1 MKTSIAL
8 TREEQSVF
16 GIHPLKF
23 VLWIFLGSVT
33 MMFAAFTSGY
43 LVRRSDGN
51 WLMFDL
57 PDMFYWSSGIIILS
71 SIFMQLAYFFAKRDE
86 ITKLKISMFI
96 TFLLGC
102 VFLVMQWEGWHDM
115 LHTGILFG
123 SQGGVD
129 ANPAGSFVYVISG
142 VHAVHIIAGLIFLLV
157 TLIQAF
163 QYKIH
168 SKKTITIALCNT
180 FWHYLGALWL
190 YLFIFML
197 LNR

>member
-23 VLWIFLGSVT
+23 VLWILLGSVT

-43 LVRRSDGN
+43 LVRRADGN

-57 PDMFYWSSGIIILS
+57 PDMFYWSSAIIILS
-71 SIFMQLAYFFAKRDE
+71 SIFMQLAYFFAKKDE
-86 ITKLKISMFI
+86 ITKLKFSMLI
-96 TFLLGC
+96 TFVLGC
-102 VFLVMQWEGWHDM
+102 IFLAMQWQGWHDM
-115 LHTGILFG
+115 LHAGILLG
-123 SQGGVD
+123 SKGGVD

-142 VHAVHIIAGLIFLLV
+142 VHAVHIIGGLVFLLV
-157 TLIQAF
+157 TLVKAF

-168 SKKTITIALCNT
+168 AKNMITIALCNT

-190 YLFIFML
+190 YLFFFML